1 MTFLIEVTYPDHQN
15 VSVSDEYKP
24 KRFVE
29 SEPEDAMQVFER
41 ESQPEPIDRNRVVE
55 GLTVGFHFKTTDRET
70 GRTVTAKQIPEGCSV
85 CEREHHSTDPGW
97 SLVKAGFLCPDCTV
111 AVCPDDRS
119 AVGAVV

>member
-24 KRFVE
+24 KRFIK

-41 ESQPEPIDRNRVVE
+41 ESQPEPIDRNRV
-55 GLTVGFHFKTTDRET
+55 T
-70 GRTVTAKQIPEGCSV
+70 GRTVTAKQIPDGCSV

-111 AVCPDDRS
+111 VVCPDDRS
-119 AVGAVV
+119 AVGAVG